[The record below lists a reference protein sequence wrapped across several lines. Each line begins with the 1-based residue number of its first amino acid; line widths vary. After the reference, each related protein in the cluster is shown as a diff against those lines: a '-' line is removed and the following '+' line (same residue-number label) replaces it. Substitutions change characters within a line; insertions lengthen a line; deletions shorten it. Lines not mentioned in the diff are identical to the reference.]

1 MKVFTVKPSEN
12 GLLKVPIHPVLR
24 NHDDLLFF
32 TLFSLKSGLTYDLL
46 GFVSGFDP
54 CYIGKTHDYALLKS
68 EFPPQNDW
76 FSDYKIRVDLGYQ
89 GFQTDYQCQKVI
101 IPYKKPRNQEL
112 TQIQKDEN
120 KQKSRKRIWVEH
132 SIDGMKKYRFL
143 SDRFR

>member
-1 MKVFTVKPSEN
+1 MMIAIKYKY
-12 GLLKVPIHPVLR
+12 IHYLI
-24 NHDDLLFF
+24 
-32 TLFSLKSGLTYDLL
+32 
-46 GFVSGFDP
+46 P